1 MNLKYKILWIEN
13 EADWASS
20 IEDEI
25 KDIVEDYGFIFEK
38 VLIDKRQENFDYKD
52 YDFILMD
59 MNLSSEPSGDKL
71 IKDIREQGVLTTVL
85 FYSASELSVLRNKVQ
100 ENELEG
106 VFVASRTD
114 SNIFVDKIR
123 KLVEASIKKVQD
135 LNNLRGLVMAEVS
148 ELDSM
153 MDDIIVLYFWDKSTG
168 LHEQFNQ
175 KVIKNDREKTY
186 KKHLNPDPD
195 NICEKNCSLNWVN
208 LDPSTLIKVIDASMK
223 ARAMKY
229 IIEFKKELN
238 TNPVLDFDYNKYKG
252 EIIDV
257 RNNLAHCESQI
268 VDGKEILK
276 TREGDT
282 VFGNEDFKRIRN
294 DIRKYNQLFS
304 KLKDYPIFSVENS

>member
-1 MNLKYKILWIEN
+1 MKLIYKLLWIEN
-13 EADWASS
+13 DADWALS
-20 IEDEI
+20 IEDDI
-25 KDIVEDYGFIFEK
+25 KDIIESYGFIFDK
-38 VLIDKRQENFDYKD
+38 CLIDKRQENFVYKD
-52 YDFILMD
+52 FDFILMD
-59 MNLSSEPSGDKL
+59 MRLSSEPSGDKL

-123 KLVEASIKKVQD
+123 KLVETSIKKVQD

-153 MDDIIVLYFWDKSTG
+153 MDDIIVTYFLDTNNG
-168 LHEQFNQ
+168 LHERFNQ
-175 KVIKNDREKTY
+175 KVIKKDREKTY
-186 KKHLNPDPD
+186 KSFLNPDPD

-208 LDPSTLIKVIDASMK
+208 LDPTALIKVIDASMK
-223 ARAMKY
+223 AHAMKH
-229 IIEFKKELN
+229 IIDFEKN
-238 TNPVLDFDYNKYKG
+238 QNANPILDFDYNKYKD
-252 EIIDV
+252 EIMSV

-276 TREGDT
+276 TRDGDVIYGKEEIKT
-282 VFGNEDFKRIRN
+282 IRN
-294 DIRKYNQLFS
+294 NIRRYNQLYS
-304 KLKDYPIFSVENS
+304 YLRDVKTS